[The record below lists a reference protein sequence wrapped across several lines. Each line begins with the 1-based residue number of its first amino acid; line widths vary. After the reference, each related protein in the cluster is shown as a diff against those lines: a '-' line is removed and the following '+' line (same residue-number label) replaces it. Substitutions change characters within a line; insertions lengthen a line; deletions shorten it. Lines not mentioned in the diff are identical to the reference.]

1 MGLVEA
7 CGGAVERGVP
17 AGRSMPRQPDAPP
30 PSRPLPQAEKF
41 QKTGKQLR
49 NKFWWQNCKM
59 KLVLALAVILLAV
72 VIFLI
77 ACFSGGKNCTKR

>member
-1 MGLVEA
+1 
-7 CGGAVERGVP
+7 
-17 AGRSMPRQPDAPP
+17 
-30 PSRPLPQAEKF
+30 
-41 QKTGKQLR
+41 
-49 NKFWWQNCKM
+49 M